1 MTINNGSFF
10 ILASTFFDDVG
21 TLMCPEKGIEAFQ
34 QTSFYTYI
42 SRYYMPHSAPVSTPS
57 AQNNSAY
64 SMDTLVEDTPLIFE
78 VPIDIITTH
87 EPFVDLIFSEK
98 INRSQFSYDS
108 EHEHLYFISIDTL
121 FYGLHNLLVQLQN
134 AIDDPYHRHDV
145 QAYDDLCRKIQIMAT
160 GINRISSK
168 LDWDDIATTLSNQ
181 HIH

>member
-42 SRYYMPHSAPVSTPS
+42 SRYYMSHGAPVSTPS
-57 AQNNSAY
+57 APTKSAY
-64 SMDTLVEDTPLIFE
+64 SMDTLVEDTPLVFE
-78 VPIDIITTH
+78 VPISIITTH

-98 INRSQFSYDS
+98 INRSQFSYDP

-168 LDWDDIATTLSNQ
+168 LDWDDIAATLSNQ